1 MESKFIDT
9 NIFIEVFIRLGD
21 KSKKSKKLIRS
32 INNLYTNLLVISEV
46 VWVLDSVYELDRG
59 TVTKC
64 IKSILSTKIVIEN
77 KKELVSSIN
86 FYESNNVDWTD
97 CLNMFLLKNE
107 NISTVY
113 SYDKGL
119 NNFDWIKRLEP

>member
-1 MESKFIDT
+1 MI
-9 NIFIEVFIRLGD
+9 NQ
-21 KSKKSKKLIRS
+21 KSKKLIRS

-77 KKELVSSIN
+77 KKN
-86 FYESNNVDWTD
+86 
-97 CLNMFLLKNE
+97 
-107 NISTVY
+107 
-113 SYDKGL
+113 
-119 NNFDWIKRLEP
+119 